1 MTPNTPPEAEVTCP
15 WCGDT
20 FATARAFVLD
30 HRDTCAER
38 ARQEAAIEALTAK
51 PPPASGEVGGNH

>member
-1 MTPNTPPEAEVTCP
+1 MTPNTPSEDEVTCP
-15 WCGDT
+15 WCNAT
-20 FATARAFVLD
+20 FATTRAFVVD

-51 PPPASGEVGGNH
+51 PPPRDTSPAREV